1 MREEISLLVNQV
13 GTHLQNRGWQVA
25 VAESCTGGLL
35 GSVLTAKPGSSAYFY
50 GGVISYSN
58 QAKVDFLGVNPGT
71 LAEWGAVSEAVAR
84 EMAEGIRQQCGVEL
98 GVAITGIAGPTGGTS
113 EKPVGRV
120 WIALASGAETL
131 ARCEQL
137 PGDRQEVRCTA
148 VRSAL
153 KLVQD
158 FLENPEII

>member
-13 GTHLQNRGWQVA
+13 GTHLQNRGWRVA

-58 QAKVDFLGVNPGT
+58 QAKVDFLGVNPAT
-71 LAEWGAVSEAVAR
+71 LAKWGAVSEAVAR
-84 EMAEGIRQQCGVEL
+84 EMAEGIRQKCGVEL

-113 EKPVGRV
+113 EKPVGQV
-120 WIALASGAETL
+120 WIALASWTETL
-131 ARCEQL
+131 ARCGQC
-137 PGDRQEVRCTA
+137 PGDRQQVRCMA
-148 VRSAL
+148 VNSAL
-153 KLVQD
+153 KLVRD
-158 FLENPEII
+158 FLESMEKI